1 MGVRPH
7 TMDCKWTLEEAA
19 AEEVT
24 KKHKINKSAVKKLSK
39 DKALAAYKELLDP
52 PAAEPEVL
60 EACPAPAPAEEAAKE
75 FITIHVNFI
84 DLEAEEREPVSLQ
97 VEQDYTIARVKAL
110 IETQE
115 GIQAES
121 ILLFKKRT
129 RIADDDTLKQ
139 LKVEAG

>member
-1 MGVRPH
+1 MQ
-7 TMDCKWTLEEAA
+7 
-19 AEEVT
+19 
-24 KKHKINKSAVKKLSK
+24 
-39 DKALAAYKELLDP
+39 
-52 PAAEPEVL
+52 
-60 EACPAPAPAEEAAKE
+60 E

-97 VEQDYTIARVKAL
+97 VEQDYTIARVKAM

-115 GIQAES
+115 GIRAES

-139 LKVEAG
+139 LKVEAGGTLHLQTKKGYE